1 MTCNGSNTVLLD
13 NYTINYTNKSLL
25 QGFFNC
31 CKPFISR
38 YCHFCSL
45 GSSAVILLLW
55 YQLKPVSSWNYGRNL
70 PKQSFDCVYIQRYYV
85 NWCFNIKV
93 RNKKVHW
100 QRIWRAAKNS
110 NWVTFLI
117 MSKMTKKLVYCP
129 FSFPNLLLVPQINE
143 HLDTWMVPS
152 GPSYLVQWQHF
163 DSIFHL
169 RHSALNSSQRGLKL
183 PLKISSFAIVHD
195 YNLRGWWEHI
205 CCRGK

>member
-1 MTCNGSNTVLLD
+1 
-13 NYTINYTNKSLL
+13 
-25 QGFFNC
+25 
-31 CKPFISR
+31 
-38 YCHFCSL
+38 
-45 GSSAVILLLW
+45 
-55 YQLKPVSSWNYGRNL
+55 
-70 PKQSFDCVYIQRYYV
+70 
-85 NWCFNIKV
+85 
-93 RNKKVHW
+93 
-100 QRIWRAAKNS
+100 
-110 NWVTFLI
+110 
-117 MSKMTKKLVYCP
+117 MSKMTKNLVYCP

-205 CCRGK
+205 CCRGKYILTWESRSFDCRASFGNQTVRAWLCEMMHERKMVERKTECKIHLILNTIHASSKNINRQISILFFFGSFVNFGNFVLAVLSVLQTTLTLGGLLAIQKWWNCFVHCHCGSGHF